1 MTIEAPTRCQY
12 CGLPPHGREWR
23 CDSCLASFTCPN
35 AFLAMPT
42 PTIQVTGHRTRP
54 VIGYENGKRGALEI
68 GLVEVYGDLITC
80 GPVNE
85 VPPDAPKSP
94 LQRALALVETQKRR
108 AELRVVAQ
116 EGDSA

>member
-1 MTIEAPTRCQY
+1 MTNETRDRCSY
-12 CGLPPHGREWR
+12 CLGPSHGKEWQ
-23 CDSCLASFTCPN
+23 CDSCLASFTCPS
-35 AFLAMPT
+35 AFLALPT
-42 PTIQVTGHRTRP
+42 PTAQMTGHRTMP
-54 VIGYENGKRGALEI
+54 VIGMMFGPDGGGPWPE
-68 GLVEVYGDLITC
+68 YGDLITC

-116 EGDSA
+116 EGTDG